1 MKTIMVEA
9 ITEITANNSLLNR
22 KVFMYSP
29 NLPEALKNHPQ
40 VRGLFGSRGLEL
52 YYTEWA
58 GNQFSRQEQLARPPL
73 FQTRAALW
81 FKPHELSRYSST

>member
-1 MKTIMVEA
+1 MKTIIVEA

-29 NLPEALKNHPQ
+29 NLHEALKNHPQ
-40 VRGLFGSRGLEL
+40 VRGLFGLEL

-81 FKPHELSRYSST
+81 FKPHELSHYNST